1 MIIRVLL
8 IAAGVVLLLTVVS
21 LVDVLG
27 SPRGTVRILP
37 RWAWGG
43 LVLILPVLGAV
54 LWWTMGRPW
63 GRAAAAPAEAAGP
76 GPGSAGGAGTPAGA
90 GGPGRKPPAGPF
102 ASDPDRFLQGLS
114 PEERIQRLEE
124 ELSRLDHEDEEDR
137 RRRDGGDARDA
148 G

>member
-63 GRAAAAPAEAAGP
+63 GRAAAAPAEAGGP
-76 GPGSAGGAGTPAGA
+76 GPESVGGAGTPVGH
-90 GGPGRKPPAGPF
+90 GKPPAGP
-102 ASDPDRFLQGLS
+102 SDPDRFLQGLS

-137 RRRDGGDARDA
+137 RRRGGGDARDA